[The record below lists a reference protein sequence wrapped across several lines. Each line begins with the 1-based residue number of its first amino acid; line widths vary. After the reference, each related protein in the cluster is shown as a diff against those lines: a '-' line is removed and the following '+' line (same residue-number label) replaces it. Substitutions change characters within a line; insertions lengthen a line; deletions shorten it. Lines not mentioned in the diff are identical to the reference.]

1 MQIFCPF
8 FADNNNKW
16 WQSRPQ
22 NPTCVSWLIQKKL
35 GKTPLE
41 TIPFYINLMG
51 VHVSG
56 AEMPVAIIN
65 RKNIADWCSNDCKIL
80 ATPSFFFGKA
90 ISFNFIVDLYLYFPT
105 SNKMVIIGTL
115 PFRFSDKNPQLYKGS
130 LIRACA
136 WKLFIFPSKVSSLVI
151 FKIMRCLKG
160 CIGLHRNNLT
170 KTRKKWR

>member
-1 MQIFCPF
+1 MHKKNILCIFTGRGPIIANLHVTREHMQIFCPF

-51 VHVSG
+51 GHVSG

-65 RKNIADWCSNDCKIL
+65 RKKYS
-80 ATPSFFFGKA
+80 
-90 ISFNFIVDLYLYFPT
+90 
-105 SNKMVIIGTL
+105 
-115 PFRFSDKNPQLYKGS
+115 R
-130 LIRACA
+130 
-136 WKLFIFPSKVSSLVI
+136 LV
-151 FKIMRCLKG
+151 F
-160 CIGLHRNNLT
+160 
-170 KTRKKWR
+170 